1 MSPDVVVY
9 VTVQMVGIGIM
20 VGVVKTQLQYI
31 EKTIEKLEK
40 KQEKYNNVIKRTYKV
55 EGDMSTI
62 IQKIDDHIENEK

>member
-1 MSPDVVVY
+1 MSPDVVAY